1 MTVPMHYMTRPSH
14 NPTEG
19 EKLID
24 LLGGVRYLSQKIS
37 IKNPYGVEP
46 VNGVFTIEFGKG
58 IRRPNAPNMFTVEM
72 TSSGDYDIIFYRKM
86 KGQKTL
92 TSSQKDVRGS
102 DLKKVMLKEI
112 NLPKTK
118 SWTGRW

>member
-1 MTVPMHYMTRPSH
+1 MHYMTRPSS

-58 IRRPNAPNMFTVEM
+58 IRRPNAPNMFTVEK
-72 TSSGDYDIIFYRKM
+72 TSSGNYDLIFYRKM
-86 KGQKTL
+86 KDQKTL
-92 TSSQKDVRGS
+92 ISSQKDVLGS

-112 NLPKTK
+112 DPPKTK
-118 SWTGRW
+118 NWTGRW